1 MDGKLNVH
9 KHKSYLIIKDAL
21 ASVEAEQERLEPIKS
36 PFNKEEKAAL
46 CAASPSWPA
55 ELGISHR
62 RCAPP

>member
-46 CAASPSWPA
+46 CAASP
-55 ELGISHR
+55 
-62 RCAPP
+62 